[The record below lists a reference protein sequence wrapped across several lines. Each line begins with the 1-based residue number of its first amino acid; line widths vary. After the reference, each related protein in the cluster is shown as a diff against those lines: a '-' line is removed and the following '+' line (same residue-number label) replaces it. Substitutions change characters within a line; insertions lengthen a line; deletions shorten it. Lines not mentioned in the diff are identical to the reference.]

1 MHMEPSVRVVNEN
14 GVALVTLNRPKVY
27 NAVDEDILKLLAGQL
42 SDLSFD
48 KGVHAVVMTGEGKV
62 FCSGGDLRSIHDFPK
77 GAPQGVYEL
86 ATLFHQVVLQIRR
99 IKKPVIAA
107 INGVAAGGGLSLAL
121 ACDFR
126 IMERSATLIQAYT
139 SHGLSVDGGASFILP
154 RLVGLARAME
164 MVAFDRPIPA
174 EQALAWGLVTEVAED
189 GQVLAAAKD
198 MASGFG
204 ESSLLAFGVCKKLM
218 LDSFHTSLEA
228 QLENERVGISTCVAH
243 GDGEEGIRAFLEKRK
258 PKWRQPR
265 K

>member
-1 MHMEPSVRVVNEN
+1 MKSKVYTVKED

-27 NAVDEDILKLLAGQL
+27 NAVDEEMLRLLAGLL

-48 KGVHAVVMTGEGKV
+48 KGVRAVVIRGEGKV

-77 GAPQGVYEL
+77 GAAQGVYEL
-86 ATLFHQVVLQIRR
+86 ATLFHQVVEEIRR
-99 IKKPVIAA
+99 MKKPVIAA

-121 ACDFR
+121 SCDFR
-126 IMERSATLIQAYT
+126 IMERSATLMQAYT

-164 MVAFDRPIPA
+164 IVAFDRPIPA
-174 EQALAWGLVTEVAED
+174 EQALDWGLVTEVAED
-189 GQVLAAAKD
+189 GQVIAVAKD
-198 MASGFG
+198 MASGFV
-204 ESSLLAFGVCKKLM
+204 ESSLLAFGICKKLM

-228 QLENERVGISTCVAH
+228 QLENERVAISRCVAH

-258 PKWRQPR
+258 PVFGQK
-265 K
+265 

>member
-1 MHMEPSVRVVNEN
+1 MKSKVHTIKED

-27 NAVDEDILKLLAGQL
+27 NAVDEEMLKLLAGQL

-48 KGVHAVVMTGEGKV
+48 KGVSAVVITGEGKV

-77 GAPQGVYEL
+77 GAAQGVYEL
-86 ATLFHQVVLQIRR
+86 ATLFHQVVEEIRR
-99 IKKPVIAA
+99 MKKPVIAA

-126 IMERSATLIQAYT
+126 VMGHSATLIQAYT
-139 SHGLSVDGGASFILP
+139 SHGLSIDGGASFILP

-164 MVAFDRPIPA
+164 IVAFDKPIPA
-174 EQALAWGLVTEVAED
+174 EQALALGLVTEVAED
-189 GQVLAAAKD
+189 GQVLEVAKG
-198 MASGFG
+198 MASRFG
-204 ESSLLAFGVCKKLM
+204 ESSLLAFGVCKRLM

-228 QLENERVGISTCVAH
+228 QLENERVGISRCVAH

-258 PKWRQPR
+258 PVFKD

>member
-1 MHMEPSVRVVNEN
+1 MKSKVYTIKED

-27 NAVDEDILKLLAGQL
+27 NAVDEEMLKLLAGQL

-48 KGVHAVVMTGEGKV
+48 KGVRAVVITGEGKV

-77 GAPQGVYEL
+77 GAAQGVYEL
-86 ATLFHQVVLQIRR
+86 ATLFHQVVEEIRR
-99 IKKPVIAA
+99 MKKPVIAA

-126 IMERSATLIQAYT
+126 VMGGSATLIQAYT

-164 MVAFDRPIPA
+164 MVAFDRPVSA

-189 GQVLAAAKD
+189 GQVLEVAKD
-198 MASGFG
+198 MASRFG
-204 ESSLLAFGVCKKLM
+204 ESSLLAFGVCKGLM

-228 QLENERVGISTCVAH
+228 QLQNERVGISRCVAH

-258 PKWRQPR
+258 PKWR
-265 K
+265 

>member
-1 MHMEPSVRVVNEN
+1 MLMKPSVHTIKEN

-27 NAVDEDILKLLAGQL
+27 NAVNEEMLTLLAGAL

-48 KGVHAVVMTGEGKV
+48 KAVRAVVITGEGKV

-77 GAPQGVYEL
+77 GAAQGVYEL
-86 ATLFHQVVLQIRR
+86 ATLFHQVVEEIRR
-99 IKKPVIAA
+99 MKKPVIAA

-126 IMERSATLIQAYT
+126 VMGSSATLIQAYT
-139 SHGLSVDGGASFILP
+139 SHGLSVDGGTSFILP

-164 MVAFDRPIPA
+164 IVAFDKPIPA

-189 GQVLAAAKD
+189 GQVLEVAKD
-198 MASGFG
+198 MAFRFG
-204 ESSLLAFGVCKKLM
+204 ESSLLAFGVCKRLM

-228 QLENERVGISTCVAH
+228 QLENERVGISRCVAH

-258 PKWRQPR
+258 PKWR
-265 K
+265 

>member
-1 MHMEPSVRVVNEN
+1 MKSKVYTIREN
-14 GVALVTLNRPKVY
+14 GVALVTLNRPEVY
-27 NAVDEDILKLLAGQL
+27 NAVNEEMLTLLAGAL

-48 KGVHAVVMTGEGKV
+48 KAVRAVVITGEGKI

-77 GAPQGVYEL
+77 GAAQGVYEL
-86 ATLFHQVVLQIRR
+86 ATLFHQVVEEIRR
-99 IKKPVIAA
+99 MKKPVIAA

-126 IMERSATLIQAYT
+126 VMERSATLIQAYT

-164 MVAFDRPIPA
+164 MIAFDKPIPA

-189 GQVLAAAKD
+189 GQVLAVAKD

-204 ESSLLAFGVCKKLM
+204 ESSLLAFGVCKRLI

-228 QLENERVGISTCVAH
+228 QLENERVGISRCVAH

-258 PKWRQPR
+258 PKWR
-265 K
+265 